1 MCGKK
6 MNSSFRTL
14 LFRLEVRLFSHFLSP
29 VKLLDA
35 RLRVRLLLL
44 AYLLL
49 FIDTKLPKNTSAA
62 KFQEYLRA
70 DNGATLSD
78 FLIIARIQ
86 WSPSVNNQKYNRS
99 PPVKSSKENRGTY
112 LVNSVT
118 LSRRDA
124 LT

>member
-1 MCGKK
+1 M
-6 MNSSFRTL
+6 
-14 LFRLEVRLFSHFLSP
+14 
-29 VKLLDA
+29 LDA
-35 RLRVRLLLL
+35 RPTVRLLLL
-44 AYLLL
+44 VYFLL
-49 FIDTKLPKNTSAA
+49 FVNTKLPKNTFAA

-86 WSPSVNNQKYNRS
+86 WSPSVNSQKYNRS
-99 PPVKSSKENRGTY
+99 PPVKSSNGNRGIY

-124 LT
+124 LTQLKEFLKSR